1 MCFNVGPQKRFT
13 SIIKI
18 TTVKIIFTTNK
29 KTIIRKANKIKKTK
43 YRITTKIWMIT
54 ANSNPCNN
62 FTYKPENWEIL
73 GPSVSPSRS
82 RRRGKV
88 SRLSKKCFPEVIKK
102 SCIHTTLFQLIIMKL
117 YCHYFIYEYNFTC
130 SLF

>member
-18 TTVKIIFTTNK
+18 TTVKIIFRTNK

-62 FTYKPENWEIL
+62 FTYKPEN
-73 GPSVSPSRS
+73 
-82 RRRGKV
+82 
-88 SRLSKKCFPEVIKK
+88 
-102 SCIHTTLFQLIIMKL
+102 
-117 YCHYFIYEYNFTC
+117 
-130 SLF
+130 